1 MGTRRTVLASR
12 GEPPDVCVE
21 FRRYFAMRMRYV
33 TASTAA
39 ERVSTVGTA
48 TMSTKAKRTVVV
60 AASSER
66 LVPEEDGG
74 GVAIGGGA
82 DPANAA
88 TTLIRRGSVLVVVS
102 FALPSVIDAA
112 PSFAEESPA
121 VAFVGRGVVS
131 GAAVVVFTVRAVVTS
146 VALSNLQFPSSTF
159 ASSSKLLAVG
169 FMHPRLT
176 GAPGGGAGGLGGVG
190 VAGGGEPNVQDPSST
205 FAAAL

>member
-1 MGTRRTVLASR
+1 
-12 GEPPDVCVE
+12 
-21 FRRYFAMRMRYV
+21 MRMRYV

-39 ERVSTVGTA
+39 ESVSTVGTA

-66 LVPEEDGG
+66 LVPEDAG

-102 FALPSVIDAA
+102 FALPLVIDAA

-131 GAAVVVFTVRAVVTS
+131 SSETPGLGAAVVVFTVRAVVTS
-146 VALSNLQFPSSTF
+146 VASSNLQFPSSTF

-190 VAGGGEPNVQDPSST
+190 VAGGGEPNMHDPSST